1 MKHPQFGPPS
11 IPLLLAFVVFLSL
24 GGTISALDITGF
36 PQTPLYPSYLADPM
50 SVRTEVMY
58 KKMLRDE
65 VQPDAFGL
73 GMRMDPIIGT
83 QFSVLRL
90 SPDERRDLG
99 FEFDFGVSVPVY
111 MNVDGFD
118 LLGFDG
124 VYYFAVALRP
134 TDWGVV
140 KFTRHHICTHLGDEL
155 DGSGVGSPYADYDMG
170 LFLNSSTFVRD
181 EFILSVMVDPIQLL
195 APASDWS
202 LRLYGDLGMYVY
214 GYDLILGYRNLLSS
228 DHAFG
233 RYQYGAELQWD
244 MVQGR
249 FGSIYVAAHVS
260 RWQLSGYTPN
270 LSARAGYIFP
280 VSESTRRVMLSAAYY
295 DGQSTIH
302 NFIYRREQ
310 YLSFV
315 VTFSR

>member
-1 MKHPQFGPPS
+1 MKRPQNGS
-11 IPLLLAFVVFLSL
+11 PLLLCILLFLAVS
-24 GGTISALDITGF
+24 GSVAALDITGF
-36 PQTPLYPSYLADPM
+36 PATPLYRSYLADPM

-58 KKMLRDE
+58 KQMLRDE
-65 VQPDAFGL
+65 VHPDAAGQ

-83 QFSVLRL
+83 QFSLLRI
-90 SPDERRDLG
+90 SPTDRTDLG

-111 MNVDGFD
+111 MDVDGFD

-124 VYYFAVALRP
+124 IYYFAVALKP
-134 TDWGVV
+134 VDWGAV
-140 KFTRHHICTHLGDEL
+140 KFARHHICTHLGDEL
-155 DGSGVGSPYADYDMG
+155 DRYGVGNPYADYDLS
-170 LFLNSSTFVRD
+170 LFLNSSSFVRD
-181 EFILSVMVDPIQLL
+181 EFILSVMVDPLKML
-195 APASDWS
+195 VPSSDVS

-214 GYDLILGYRNLLSS
+214 GYDAILGYRNLLSS

-244 MVQGR
+244 MAGGR
-249 FGSIYVAAHVS
+249 FGSLYTAAHIS
-260 RWQLSGYTPN
+260 QWQLSGYTPN
-270 LSARAGYIFP
+270 LSLRAGYIFP
-280 VSESTRRVMLSAAYY
+280 LSESARRVMLSAAYY

>member
-1 MKHPQFGPPS
+1 MKRPQFG
-11 IPLLLAFVVFLSL
+11 LLLLSMLLSL
-24 GGTISALDITGF
+24 LVSGGSVAALDITGF
-36 PQTPLYPSYLADPM
+36 PKTALYPSYLADPM

-58 KKMLRDE
+58 KQMLRDE
-65 VQPDAFGL
+65 IQPDMTGQ

-83 QFSVLRL
+83 QFSLFRL
-90 SPDERRDLG
+90 SPANRKDLG

-111 MNVDGFD
+111 MNVNEFD

-124 VYYFAVALRP
+124 VYYFAVALKP
-134 TDWGVV
+134 VDWGAV
-140 KFTRHHICTHLGDEL
+140 KFARHHICTHLGDEL
-155 DGSGVGSPYADYDMG
+155 DGSGVGSLYADYDMG
-170 LFLNSSTFVRD
+170 LFMNSSTFVRD
-181 EFILSVMVDPIQLL
+181 EFVLSMMVDPIQLL
-195 APASDWS
+195 LPASAVS
-202 LRLYGDLGMYVY
+202 LRLYSDIGLYVY
-214 GYDLILGYRNLLSS
+214 GYDAILGYRNLISS

-244 MVQGR
+244 MAKGR
-249 FGSIYVAAHVS
+249 FGSIYMAAHIS

-280 VSESTRRVMLSAAYY
+280 LSESARRVMLSAAYY

>member
-1 MKHPQFGPPS
+1 MKRTQFSPLLLLFL
-11 IPLLLAFVVFLSL
+11 LLLAFSGSV
-24 GGTISALDITGF
+24 SALDITGF
-36 PQTPLYPSYLADPM
+36 PHTPLYPSYLADPL

-65 VQPDAFGL
+65 VQPDVVGQA
-73 GMRMDPIIGT
+73 MRMDPIIGT
-83 QFSVLRL
+83 QFSLLRL
-90 SPDERRDLG
+90 SPEGRRDLG

-124 VYYFAVALRP
+124 VYYFAVALKP
-134 TDWGVV
+134 VDWGAV
-140 KFTRHHICTHLGDEL
+140 KFARHHICTHLGDEL
-155 DGSGVGSPYADYDMG
+155 DGSGVGSPFADYDMG

-181 EFILSVMVDPIQLL
+181 EFVFSVMVDPIQLL
-195 APASDWS
+195 LPASDVS
-202 LRLYGDLGMYVY
+202 LRLYGDMGMYVY
-214 GYDLILGYRNLLSS
+214 GYDFILGYRNLLSS

-244 MVQGR
+244 MAQGTC
-249 FGSIYVAAHVS
+249 GSIYMAAHVS
-260 RWQLSGYTPN
+260 RWQLSSYTPN
-270 LSARAGYIFP
+270 VSARAGYIFP
-280 VSESTRRVMLSAAYY
+280 LSESARRVMLSAAYY

>member
-11 IPLLLAFVVFLSL
+11 IPLLLAVVLFLFF
-24 GGTISALDITGF
+24 GGTITALDITGF
-36 PQTPLYPSYLADPM
+36 PRTPLYPSYLADPM

-58 KKMLRDE
+58 KQMLRDE

-90 SPDERRDLG
+90 SPDDRRDLG

-170 LFLNSSTFVRD
+170 LFMNSSTFVRD
-181 EFILSVMVDPIQLL
+181 EFILSVMVDPIKLL
-195 APASDWS
+195 LPESDVS
-202 LRLYGDLGMYVY
+202 LRLYGALVLYVY
-214 GYDLILGYRNLLSS
+214 GS
-228 DHAFG
+228 DA
-233 RYQYGAELQWD
+233 
-244 MVQGR
+244 
-249 FGSIYVAAHVS
+249 I
-260 RWQLSGYTPN
+260 
-270 LSARAGYIFP
+270 
-280 VSESTRRVMLSAAYY
+280 
-295 DGQSTIH
+295 
-302 NFIYRREQ
+302 
-310 YLSFV
+310 
-315 VTFSR
+315 